1 MENTDW
7 TTGIS
12 IVVAS
17 FGVIFSIFS
26 IISKIKLNNQLEKK
40 IADSQ
45 LEKSIEK
52 LIRIRNANSKDKT
65 RRLSEK
71 EIKSM
76 IDKLEK
82 ISKEL
87 DVVKRKNFESVWE
100 IKTQKDKLNYLVKLI
115 QESKH
120 NSDFEKVETLK

>member
-1 MENTDW
+1 MENTYW
-7 TTGIS
+7 ITGIS

-17 FGVIFSIFS
+17 IGVIFSIFS

-52 LIRIRNANSKDKT
+52 LIRIRNANSKNKT

>member
-1 MENTDW
+1 MENIDW
-7 TTGIS
+7 ITGIS
-12 IVVAS
+12 IVIALI
-17 FGVIFSIFS
+17 GVIFSIFS
-26 IISKIKLNNQLEKK
+26 VISKIKLNNQLEKK
-40 IADSQ
+40 IADSE
-45 LEKSIEK
+45 LERSIEK

-76 IDKLEK
+76 IDRLEK

-87 DVVKRKNFESVWE
+87 DDVKRKNFESVWE
-100 IKTQKDKLNYLVKLI
+100 IKTQKDKLNYLLKLI
-115 QESKH
+115 QESRH